1 MKGSLN
7 GRLVLHQEASPST
20 LLYQNNLGTMTDRK
34 ESKMREMDRENRLT
48 GTWTGI
54 GFVIVLLGAL
64 ALAFLLLGIG

>member
-1 MKGSLN
+1 MN
-7 GRLVLHQEASPST
+7 GRSALPEEAHPPFS
-20 LLYQNNLGTMTDRK
+20 YHQNNLGTMNKRK

-64 ALAFLLLGIG
+64 ALAFLLMG